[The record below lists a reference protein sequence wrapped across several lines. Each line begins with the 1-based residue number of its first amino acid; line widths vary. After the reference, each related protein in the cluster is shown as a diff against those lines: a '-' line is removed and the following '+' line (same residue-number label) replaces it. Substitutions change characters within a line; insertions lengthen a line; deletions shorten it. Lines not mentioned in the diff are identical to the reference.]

1 MNNSTE
7 LPESFRAIHSVI
19 HVLIFVVL
27 PVPLV
32 IVTGMS
38 IVALLTAKDVNWKMK
53 VVLINILVPDII
65 VFISLIFYDFGYP
78 VRVYLIEGNDTDAI
92 DVSCLISII
101 LYGIAF
107 LGSAFGGALFSVS
120 VYIFTK
126 HGVKKLKWIG
136 ILSYIATTWVLIL
149 MYRIIPIVFNLNTL
163 GVISIGGFCIFP
175 ITPAFIVNITIDVLL
190 VLLNITFVVIFSTC
204 NFIFVKKN
212 QIATE
217 NSNGPDPL
225 KKAMTKVMIVDGVNE
240 FCALFLLATNFT
252 SFMDFG
258 NVSPII
264 QYVIYYILLIIPT
277 FIILLAPIAIAIF
290 INPVNDRLKQ
300 IFKLQSPLHSYC
312 KVCKRDDIE
321 EETANPQ

>member
-7 LPESFRAIHSVI
+7 FPESFLAIHSAI

-32 IVTGMS
+32 TVTGMS
-38 IVALLTAKDVNWKMK
+38 IVALLTAKDVNWKIK

-65 VFISLIFYDFGYP
+65 VFISLIFYDLGYP
-78 VRVYLIEGNDTDAI
+78 VRVYLIEGNDTDAL
-92 DVSCLISII
+92 DVTCLMSII

-107 LGSAFGGALFSVS
+107 LGNAFGGVLFSVS

-136 ILSYIATTWVLIL
+136 IISYIATTWVLIL
-149 MYRIIPIVFNLNTL
+149 LYRIIPIVLNLDTL
-163 GVISIGGFCIFP
+163 GVISIAGFCIFP
-175 ITPAFIVNITIDVLL
+175 ITQAFIVNITIDVLL

-217 NSNGPDPL
+217 NSDRPNPL
-225 KKAMTKVMIVDGVNE
+225 KKAMTKVM
-240 FCALFLLATNFT
+240 
-252 SFMDFG
+252 
-258 NVSPII
+258 
-264 QYVIYYILLIIPT
+264 
-277 FIILLAPIAIAIF
+277 
-290 INPVNDRLKQ
+290 
-300 IFKLQSPLHSYC
+300 QSS
-312 KVCKRDDIE
+312 
-321 EETANPQ
+321 